1 MKKWTWTCLIGLGL
15 MVGACGS
22 DAGEGTTDGDTAL
35 DIEIFVPDLV
45 QVDLV
50 EETSVTD
57 VVEVVEPPK
66 PGEFGYAC
74 DEALDC
80 NSGWCVQTADGRQC
94 TQTCVEACPSGYECR
109 EAPGV
114 DPVFICLPKFLN
126 LCDPCREAA
135 DCNAPGTA
143 GNYCLAYG
151 AKGRF
156 CGAEC
161 NTDPD
166 CPGGYVC
173 RNVPVGGGQEAKQC
187 VPVDGAECTCSPF
200 AKQLQKA
207 TVCFDEN
214 DNGKC
219 EGTRFC
225 LQSGLSLCDA
235 ATPFPE
241 SCNGRDDNCDT
252 VTDEFPPGYV
262 CEITNDIGTCPGVGT
277 CIEGVE
283 SCEGNAPKLDNN
295 CDGIDDDC
303 DGSTD
308 EEACNDGNACTNDLC
323 ATGAGGELI
332 CTYSNDNQRLCDDGN
347 GCTAVDRCF
356 EGTCVGSEPKT
367 CDDLN
372 PCTVDSCDP
381 ITGECVFTPATA
393 NTPCDIDA
401 CTVGEFCDGLGT
413 CVGGTPKV
421 FVPKSQGGC
430 IEEGGTYHQDCQS
443 YQCVGAG
450 VCVPGHHTRR
460 DFDCRIGDGTCS
472 TGKCGTDGRCGSTV
486 PANTDC
492 NYPGGVPTCKKGQ
505 CVGFEC
511 SLRDTPGLP
520 CGTVE
525 ACPPCL
531 DFISC
536 AFCAPD
542 VPGICASGGQCVPNF
557 TGVTCSASC
566 PSGQIKI
573 CGVCVP
579 YDF

>member
-1 MKKWTWTCLIGLGL
+1 MKKWTWTCLVGLGL
-15 MVGACGS
+15 AVGACGS
-22 DAGEGTTDGDTAL
+22 DAGQGTTDGDTEL

-45 QVDLV
+45 PVDLV
-50 EETSVTD
+50 EETAAPD
-57 VVEVVEPPK
+57 VAEVVEPPK

-94 TQTCVEACPSGYECR
+94 TQTCIEACPSGYECR

-114 DPVFICLPKFLN
+114 DAVFICAPKFLN

-156 CGAEC
+156 CGAGC

-241 SCNGRDDNCDT
+241 SCNSLDDNCNS

-262 CEITNDIGTCPGVGT
+262 CQITNDIGTCPGVGT

-332 CTYSNDNQRLCDDGN
+332 CTHTNNNTSLCDDGSV
-347 GCTAVDRCF
+347 CTQVDKCQD
-356 EGTCVGSEPKT
+356 GACVGFNPLVCGDGNPCFTSTCDSVVGCLTSFANGASCEDGEPCTKSDACNQGLCVAGNWDT
-367 CDDLN
+367 CDDGN
-372 PCTVDSCDP
+372 ACTVDSCVRGQGCTHLPAQNGISCGGAAQPGGCTQGTCSNGLCVGTP
-381 ITGECVFTPATA
+381 IREGLECTFGGGVPACKQPKCLNGTCSLT
-393 NTPCDIDA
+393 NQPPGTVCGSEDICPPCVDA
-401 CTVGEFCDGLGT
+401 IGSIFGCCFGLFEEEVAKRCDSQGSCTVRDQSQTTCGSSSCGGACAGT
-413 CVGGTPKV
+413 CVPACG
-421 FVPKSQGGC
+421 
-430 IEEGGTYHQDCQS
+430 I
-443 YQCVGAG
+443 G
-450 VCVPGHHTRR
+450 VC
-460 DFDCRIGDGTCS
+460 F
-472 TGKCGTDGRCGSTV
+472 
-486 PANTDC
+486 
-492 NYPGGVPTCKKGQ
+492 Q
-505 CVGFEC
+505 
-511 SLRDTPGLP
+511 
-520 CGTVE
+520 
-525 ACPPCL
+525 
-531 DFISC
+531 
-536 AFCAPD
+536 
-542 VPGICASGGQCVPNF
+542 
-557 TGVTCSASC
+557 
-566 PSGQIKI
+566 
-573 CGVCVP
+573 
-579 YDF
+579 